1 MFVLSTKV
9 FNHLGD
15 KDKDEAA
22 WPNNGEHIIAINLRF
37 LLQIPNFN
45 YKDIKKH
52 FKSLK
57 I

>member
-15 KDKDEAA
+15 KDKDEAV

-52 FKSLK
+52 FKWLK